1 MGLLVKLNAEK
12 WTLVILYTRKW
23 TELLQALVILVINWN
38 ATWCV
43 LLPKKKKSLN
53 ERFLNSSYYVLK
65 IFDPSRLI
73 EKTKLRVYIILQFR
87 VYKYSIQRN
96 MKFRTIIITILV
108 WIEIMDNLTFSI
120 SRNTRFPF
128 SIERKVT
135 LIRLFIE
142 SRLSFT
148 FHRRAHRIRF
158 VRSMS
163 KFLVNVNAWFAVPY
177 CDGDSSGRRRKGKGG
192 EGRGSRS
199 RRRGNL
205 KLTYV
210 GAALSPAP
218 RTTCGSKQMV
228 STVPQCHTLHPA
240 RS

>member
-23 TELLQALVILVINWN
+23 TELLRALVILVINWN

-43 LLPKKKKSLN
+43 LLSKKKSRWNNKLD
-53 ERFLNSSYYVLK
+53 FLNSSYYVLK

-87 VYKYSIQRN
+87 VYKYSIQRS

-192 EGRGSRS
+192 EVDRGAVETW
-199 RRRGNL
+199 NWL
-205 KLTYV
+205 
-210 GAALSPAP
+210 
-218 RTTCGSKQMV
+218 M
-228 STVPQCHTLHPA
+228 
-240 RS
+240 

>member
-23 TELLQALVILVINWN
+23 TELLRALVILVINWN

-43 LLPKKKKSLN
+43 LLSKKKSRWNNKLD
-53 ERFLNSSYYVLK
+53 FLNSSYYVLK

-192 EGRGSRS
+192 EVDRGAVETW
-199 RRRGNL
+199 NWL
-205 KLTYV
+205 
-210 GAALSPAP
+210 
-218 RTTCGSKQMV
+218 M
-228 STVPQCHTLHPA
+228 
-240 RS
+240 

>member
-73 EKTKLRVYIILQFR
+73 EKTKLRIYIILQFR
-87 VYKYSIQRN
+87 VYKYSIQRSI
-96 MKFRTIIITILV
+96 KFRTIIITILI

-120 SRNTRFPF
+120 SGNTWFPF

-177 CDGDSSGRRRKGKGG
+177 CDGDSSGRGRKGKGG
-192 EGRGSRS
+192 EVDRGAVETW
-199 RRRGNL
+199 NWL
-205 KLTYV
+205 
-210 GAALSPAP
+210 
-218 RTTCGSKQMV
+218 M
-228 STVPQCHTLHPA
+228 
-240 RS
+240 

>member
-87 VYKYSIQRN
+87 VYKYSIQRS

-177 CDGDSSGRRRKGKGG
+177 CRDGDSSGRRRKGKGG
-192 EGRGSRS
+192 EVDRGAVETW
-199 RRRGNL
+199 NWL
-205 KLTYV
+205 
-210 GAALSPAP
+210 
-218 RTTCGSKQMV
+218 M
-228 STVPQCHTLHPA
+228 
-240 RS
+240 

>member
-1 MGLLVKLNAEK
+1 M
-12 WTLVILYTRKW
+12 VILYTRKW
-23 TELLQALVILVINWN
+23 TELLRALVILVINWN

-43 LLPKKKKSLN
+43 LLSKKKSRWNNKLD
-53 ERFLNSSYYVLK
+53 FLNSSYYVLK

-87 VYKYSIQRN
+87 VYKYSIQRS
-96 MKFRTIIITILV
+96 MKFRTIIITILI
-108 WIEIMDNLTFSI
+108 WIEIIDNLTFSI
-120 SRNTRFPF
+120 SGNTRFPF

-142 SRLSFT
+142 SRPSFT

-192 EGRGSRS
+192 EVDRGAVETW
-199 RRRGNL
+199 NWL
-205 KLTYV
+205 
-210 GAALSPAP
+210 
-218 RTTCGSKQMV
+218 M
-228 STVPQCHTLHPA
+228 
-240 RS
+240 

>member
-23 TELLQALVILVINWN
+23 TELLRALVILVINWN

-43 LLPKKKKSLN
+43 LLSKKKSRWNN

-87 VYKYSIQRN
+87 VYKYSIQRS
-96 MKFRTIIITILV
+96 MKFRTIIITILI
-108 WIEIMDNLTFSI
+108 WIEIIDNLTFSI
-120 SRNTRFPF
+120 SGNTRFPF

-142 SRLSFT
+142 SCLSFT

-177 CDGDSSGRRRKGKGG
+177 CRDGDSSGRRRKGKGG
-192 EGRGSRS
+192 EVDRGAVETW
-199 RRRGNL
+199 NWL
-205 KLTYV
+205 
-210 GAALSPAP
+210 
-218 RTTCGSKQMV
+218 M
-228 STVPQCHTLHPA
+228 
-240 RS
+240 

>member
-23 TELLQALVILVINWN
+23 TELLRALVILVINWN

-43 LLPKKKKSLN
+43 LLSKKKSRWNNKLD
-53 ERFLNSSYYVLK
+53 FLNSSYYVLK

-87 VYKYSIQRN
+87 VYKYSIQRS
-96 MKFRTIIITILV
+96 MKFRTIIITILI
-108 WIEIMDNLTFSI
+108 WIEIIDNLTFSI
-120 SRNTRFPF
+120 SGNTRFPF

-192 EGRGSRS
+192 EVDRGAVETW
-199 RRRGNL
+199 NWL
-205 KLTYV
+205 
-210 GAALSPAP
+210 
-218 RTTCGSKQMV
+218 M
-228 STVPQCHTLHPA
+228 
-240 RS
+240 